1 MRRRDFI
8 GLVVGA
14 AAVRPPAVWA
24 QPEQTRRLG
33 ILVYGV
39 ENDKEIIARLAAF
52 RTTLKELGWDSEA
65 KLRVDTR
72 FADNG
77 DELREKAKELVALA
91 PDVILAMTPPS
102 VIALQKVSRK
112 VPIVFAG
119 VTDPVGLGIVQNL
132 AHPGG
137 NATGFISAEFGFG
150 AKLLELLKEIAPGL
164 HTAAIIADPDN
175 AGSSG
180 QFAAIQ
186 TVASSLNVE
195 LSLVAPKDD
204 DSLERRIADLA
215 RSANCGIIALRLAEV
230 ISRRK
235 SIITLAARYRLPAVY
250 PLNIF
255 VVDGGLLSYG
265 PDVVEEFRQAGTYVD
280 RIFKGER
287 PADLPVQEPTKYQ
300 LAVNLKTAKALGVSM
315 PASLLSR
322 ADEVIE

>member
-1 MRRRDFI
+1 MRRREFI
-8 GLVVGA
+8 TLLGGTA
-14 AAVRPPAVWA
+14 AWPLAGRV
-24 QPEQTRRLG
+24 QPEQTHRLG
-33 ILVYGV
+33 VLVYGV
-39 ENDKEIIARLAAF
+39 ENDVEIIARLAAF
-52 RTTLKELGWDSEA
+52 RTTLKELGWDSDA

-72 FADNG
+72 FAVDS
-77 DELREKAKELVALA
+77 DELREKAKELVVLA

-164 HTAAIIADPDN
+164 RTATIITNPDN

-195 LSLVAPKDD
+195 LSLVVPTDD
-204 DSLERRIADLA
+204 DSLERGIADRA
-215 RSANCGIIALRLAEV
+215 RSGNCGIIALRLAEV
-230 ISRRK
+230 ISNRK
-235 SIITLAARYRLPAVY
+235 SIITMAAKYRLPAVY

-255 VVDGGLLSYG
+255 VVDGGLVSYG
-265 PDVVEEFRQAGTYVD
+265 PDVVNEFRQAGTYVD
-280 RIFKGER
+280 RILKGEK
-287 PADLPVQEPTKYQ
+287 PADLPVQAPTKYE
-300 LAVNLKTAKALGVSM
+300 LVVNLKTAKALGISM